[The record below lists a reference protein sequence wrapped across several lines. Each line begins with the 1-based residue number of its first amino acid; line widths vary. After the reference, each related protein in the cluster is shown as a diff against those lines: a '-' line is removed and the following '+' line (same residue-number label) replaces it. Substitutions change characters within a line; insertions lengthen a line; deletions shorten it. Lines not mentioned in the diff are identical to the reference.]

1 MEDELVSTV
10 IIALRLCV
18 DVFSV
23 IKNETVLLL
32 EPDVVATLHQDLSDE
47 MFQLVLLLIVNSPCP
62 GSEQKGKNFWKQPMF
77 GWFLFVSLLFVE
89 AVFRLLLKS

>member
-47 MFQLVLLLIVNSPCP
+47 MFQLVLLLIVNSQCP
-62 GSEQKGKNFWKQPMF
+62 FSEPKRKE
-77 GWFLFVSLLFVE
+77 FLETANVWLVP
-89 AVFRLLLKS
+89 VCVTVIC